1 MIIAVMQEFCKLMQ
15 NKFHSIE
22 LYVFLYL
29 IFFKDLRKFSH
40 SLLNID
46 YLCLKK
52 FFNFLSMSDSN
63 TNLDDHQSKN
73 ETNKRKRKGNEEY
86 IEVQLQAYISRLK
99 SDKIPINIGIEQ
111 PNSSDHE
118 QWSAYLKEVKKYSE
132 EMKRNAEWTY
142 VGVLIIQTH
151 KIMQILKS
159 KKFKDDGKRKK
170 DLMTILTN
178 SIPDDTSVT
187 QAGRCKQVY
196 DHISDLISK
205 LENQEIPIPIETWYP
220 LLYKAG
226 INFRFLHDSN
236 FKRKKNFKL
245 YEDFINLLISEC
257 KKKISKALIILMS

>member
-1 MIIAVMQEFCKLMQ
+1 
-15 NKFHSIE
+15 
-22 LYVFLYL
+22 
-29 IFFKDLRKFSH
+29 
-40 SLLNID
+40 
-46 YLCLKK
+46 
-52 FFNFLSMSDSN
+52 MSDSN

-245 YEDFINLLISEC
+245 YEDFINLLISESS
-257 KKKISKALIILMS
+257 KI